1 VKLFTPCIDPNSSR
15 PLGLPVMVQDGFSW
29 RVLFFGWLGL
39 LTYGTWI
46 SAMMAA
52 AVSILLH
59 LLVTTRWE
67 MALIVSLHAAL
78 ATFTSDIRLWEM
90 RLNGR
95 ETGAPIAAPNNDIA
109 LLRWADRQPSPV
121 SPPEFPCASS

>member
-1 VKLFTPCIDPNSSR
+1 
-15 PLGLPVMVQDGFSW
+15 MVQEGFSW

-59 LLVTTRWE
+59 LLVSARWE
-67 MALIVSLHAAL
+67 MALIISLHAAL

-95 ETGAPIAAPNNDIA
+95 QIGAPITAPSKDIA